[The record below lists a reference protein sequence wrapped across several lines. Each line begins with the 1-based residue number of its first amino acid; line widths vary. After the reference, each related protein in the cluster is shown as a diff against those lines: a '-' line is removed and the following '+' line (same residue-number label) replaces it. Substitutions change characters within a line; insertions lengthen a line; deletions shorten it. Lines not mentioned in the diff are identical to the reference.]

1 MSEANNKV
9 RSAVKIFDFGNG
21 VRFLY
26 PLNYIKSRAFATAFY
41 EFLAPSM

>member
-21 VRFLY
+21 VRFL
-26 PLNYIKSRAFATAFY
+26 LFFR
-41 EFLAPSM
+41 E